1 MEFVCVRQDMSK
13 LQVNVK
19 FLLPIQILQKHH
31 HAMSLLIGMINNSD
45 VCLVL
50 QVVLVVSLAMNV
62 QVASQVFTWISHH
75 LYVYRHVEM
84 VKDLLLIVM
93 MAITSMEMDAV
104 MIVRSS

>member
-1 MEFVCVRQDMSK
+1 
-13 LQVNVK
+13 
-19 FLLPIQILQKHH
+19 
-31 HAMSLLIGMINNSD
+31 MINNSD